1 MLSRL
6 HLRWQVGI
14 IALIVLAGLVAIG
27 AAYGYG
33 NHVANGHRR
42 MIDDINR
49 RVAAAYDLRHQI
61 TEARLAHRDLLLAPT
76 PDKKREFDE
85 AVQAAAALAE
95 RLRPAAMTF
104 AGGHQGHGS
113 GGIAEQAASV
123 AAHLK
128 RLAGQPDQLR
138 EIETRDILP
147 LVNGMVEAAQAEHD
161 AMAAEVAEA
170 VTLQERAVTIFIAVI
185 GLLVVGLSVLVGRAV
200 AAPVSRMAVT
210 MGRLAEGELDVQ
222 VPGRGRG
229 DEIGEMAAA
238 VEIFRDNARRIA
250 ALQAEQEEARRRTA
264 EERRTAMLALAGEF
278 EQGFSS
284 ALARVAASAAKMNET
299 AGTLRRTAEQTVGQ
313 AESTTSRATANLDLV
328 RGVAS
333 TARALTE
340 SIAEIGVKMRH
351 SGEIVERA
359 VAETGRTD
367 TMVRGLAEAA
377 GRIGEIISLIN
388 DIASRTNLLA
398 LNATIEAARAGEAG
412 KGFAVVAGEV
422 KHLANQTA
430 KATEEISA
438 QVGEIQSATQ
448 NAVTAISGIRDIV
461 GEVSGIAGT
470 IDASVKEQIAAM
482 QGISGDVDEVS
493 SGSGAITDNVA
504 SIGKA
509 ASETGEASISVHH
522 ASIDVAEQARLLAA
536 NANAFIDHIRNG

>member
-1 MLSRL
+1 MLSRM

-14 IALIVLAGLVAIG
+14 IALIVLVGLVAIG

-49 RVAAAYDLRHQI
+49 RVATAYDLRHQI
-61 TEARLAHRDLLLAPT
+61 TEARLAHKDLLLNPT
-76 PDKKREFDE
+76 TEKARALDGALSTAVALVE
-85 AVQAAAALAE
+85 A
-95 RLRPAAMTF
+95 LRPPAMT
-104 AGGHQGHGS
+104 GPNDHQGHG
-113 GGIAEQAASV
+113 AESAADRATAV
-123 AAHLK
+123 AAVLK
-128 RLAGQPDQLR
+128 RHSGQPDQIE
-138 EIETRDILP
+138 EIETRILP
-147 LVNGMVEAAQAEHD
+147 LVSGIVAAVQAEHD
-161 AMAAEVAEA
+161 AMAVEVTDAIA
-170 VTLQERAVTIFIAVI
+170 LQERAVTAFIVVI
-185 GLLVVGLSVLVGRAV
+185 GLVVVGLSVLVGRAI
-200 AAPVSRMAVT
+200 AAPVSRMADT
-210 MGRLAEGELDVQ
+210 MARLAEGDLAVE
-222 VPGRGRG
+222 VPGRGRA

-250 ALQAEQEEARRRTA
+250 ALQAEQEESRRRTT
-264 EERRTAMLALAGEF
+264 EERRAAMLALANEF
-278 EQGFSS
+278 EGGFSS
-284 ALARVAASAAKMNET
+284 ALANVAAAAARMNET
-299 AGTLRRTAEQTVGQ
+299 SGTLRSTAEQTVDQ
-313 AESTTSRATANLDLV
+313 ARSTTSRASTNLDLV
-328 RGVAS
+328 RGVTS
-333 TARALTE
+333 TARSLTA
-340 SIAEIGVKMRH
+340 SIADIGIKMRH

-438 QVGEIQSATQ
+438 QVGEIQAATQ
-448 NAVTAISGIRDIV
+448 NAVMAISGIRAIV

-482 QGISGDVDEVS
+482 QGISGDVGEVAE
-493 SGSGAITDNVA
+493 GSEIITGNVA

-509 ASETGEASISVHH
+509 AAQTGEASITVHG
-522 ASIDVAEQARLLAA
+522 ASTDVAEQARRLAA
-536 NANAFIDHIRNG
+536 NATVFLDHIRKG

>member
-1 MLSRL
+1 MLSRM
-6 HLRWQVGI
+6 HLRWQVGV
-14 IALIVLAGLVAIG
+14 IALIVLVGLVAIG

-49 RVAAAYDLRHQI
+49 RVATAYDLRHQI
-61 TEARLAHRDLLLAPT
+61 TEARLAHRDLLLDPT
-76 PDKKREFDE
+76 KERARALDG
-85 AVQAAAALAE
+85 AVSAAEALAE
-95 RLRPAAMTF
+95 ALQPVAVT
-104 AGGHQGHGS
+104 GPNDHQGHG
-113 GGIAEQAASV
+113 GDAVADRATAV
-123 AAHLK
+123 AATLK
-128 RLAGQPDQLR
+128 RLADQPERLQ

-147 LVNGMVEAAQAEHD
+147 LVGGIVEAAQAEHD
-161 AMAAEVAEA
+161 AMAAEVTNAIA
-170 VTLQERAVTIFIAVI
+170 LQERAVTAFIVVI
-185 GLLVVGLSVLVGRAV
+185 GLVVVGLSVLVGRAI
-200 AAPVSRMAVT
+200 AAPVSRMADT
-210 MGRLAEGELDVQ
+210 MARLADGDLAVE

-229 DEIGEMAAA
+229 DEIGEMASAM
-238 VEIFRDNARRIA
+238 EIFRDNARRIA
-250 ALQAEQEEARRRTA
+250 ALQAEQEESRRRTA
-264 EERRTAMLALAGEF
+264 EERRAAMLALADEF
-278 EQGFSS
+278 EGGFSS
-284 ALARVAASAAKMNET
+284 ALANVAAAAASMNEA
-299 AGTLRRTAEQTVGQ
+299 AGTLRSTAEQTVDQ
-313 AESTTSRATANLDLV
+313 ARSTTSRAFTNLDLV
-328 RGVAS
+328 RGVTT
-333 TARALTE
+333 TARSLTA
-340 SIAEIGVKMRH
+340 SIADIGVKMRH

-367 TMVRGLAEAA
+367 AMVRGLAEAA

-448 NAVTAISGIRDIV
+448 NAVMAISGIRDIV
-461 GEVSGIAGT
+461 GEVSGIAGN

-482 QGISGDVDEVS
+482 QGISGDVGEVAE
-493 SGSGAITDNVA
+493 GSEIITENVA

-509 ASETGEASISVHH
+509 AAQTGEASISVHH
-522 ASIDVAEQARLLAA
+522 SSTNVAEQANLLAA
-536 NANAFIDHIRNG
+536 NATAFLDHIRKG